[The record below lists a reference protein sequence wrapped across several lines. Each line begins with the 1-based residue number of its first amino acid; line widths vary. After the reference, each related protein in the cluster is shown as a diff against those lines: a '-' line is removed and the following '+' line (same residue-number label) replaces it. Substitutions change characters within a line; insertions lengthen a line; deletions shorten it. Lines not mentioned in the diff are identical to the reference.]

1 MGNGQLCEHG
11 LDLVEASVQG
21 LPPVVY
27 YINIGTIIT
36 WFIEPLHCHC
46 LRISTKLLSLHF
58 DIGVLTGQV
67 CPGGETSHASRDG
80 ECLTSIKQFV
90 EMLASGRS
98 WRTAPNFIRHLS
110 VAASVPGPQWQ
121 TAKPTSAS
129 PSHKSTVSPRCW
141 ACVALSSR
149 PTSNPS

>member
-1 MGNGQLCEHG
+1 MGNDQLCEHG

-98 WRTAPNFIRHLS
+98 WTDCAELYPALVCCRLGSGAT
-110 VAASVPGPQWQ
+110 VADSE
-121 TAKPTSAS
+121 TY
-129 PSHKSTVSPRCW
+129 
-141 ACVALSSR
+141 
-149 PTSNPS
+149 